1 MTTRVGLGIGR
12 DSVRAVLVR
21 GNRIV
26 WSHVTA
32 VTDEIGLREAIELT
46 LRSLPRKRGRRRK
59 VFAAVG
65 PSLTQLK
72 GLSPGPASNDHLLGA
87 AVSANIGRFF
97 LRNGVPLRVSGVR
110 RDTPQRAWIAAIEE
124 PAVVAIE
131 EACQTVR
138 LRYLGA
144 VPSLAVLNHA
154 IRNAGESNRILWRDD
169 DVTGEVTIENGK
181 LAHATRASSDAR
193 AENAPRLVEPVQALN
208 GEGWRLA
215 DAYAGTVADPK
226 DPLVLR
232 PMADGVRQRRRVAV
246 RRVVLA
252 AFTLAIGL
260 TALFAP
266 GLLATRSRTNADARL
281 VQLAPLQRQVSTT
294 QQSLGKV
301 NRALQRISEFGTDR
315 PRMAHLLASITE
327 SAPLM
332 TAMLNVRVDSSGGSL
347 LALSPHG
354 AEVFAAISKLPS
366 VTGARITAPLT
377 RETLESTELE
387 RVAIR
392 FQFLRAATK
401 PARSAKR

>member
-21 GNRIV
+21 RNRIV

-32 VTDEIGLREAIELT
+32 MTDEMDLREAVEVT
-46 LRSLPRKRGRRRK
+46 LRALPRKRGRRRK
-59 VFAAVG
+59 VIAAVG

-72 GLSPGPASNDHLLGA
+72 CLLPGPASNDYLLGA

-97 LRNGVPLRVSGVR
+97 LRNGVPLRVSGLR

-131 EACQTVR
+131 EACRTVR

-144 VPSLAVLNHA
+144 VPSLAVLNYA
-154 IRNAGESNRILWRDD
+154 VRGGASNHILWRDD
-169 DVTGEVTIENGK
+169 DVTGEVTIENGR
-181 LAHATRASSDAR
+181 LAHATRSSSDEG
-193 AENAPRLVEPVQALN
+193 AEEAPQLVEPVPALN

-215 DAYAGTVADPK
+215 DAYAGAVADPK

-232 PMADGVRQRRRVAV
+232 PMADAVRQRRKVAL

-252 AFTLAIGL
+252 ALTVSAGL

-266 GLLATRSRTNADARL
+266 GLLATRARAVAEARL
-281 VQLAPLQRQVSTT
+281 VQLAPLQRQVSAT
-294 QQSLGKV
+294 QQALGKV
-301 NRALQRISEFGTDR
+301 NRALQRISEFGADR

-332 TAMLNVRVDSSGGSL
+332 TAVLNVRVDSAGGSL

-387 RVAIR
+387 RVAVR
-392 FQFLRAATK
+392 FEFLRATPKPMRSTK
-401 PARSAKR
+401 R